1 MDNINDLSSFL
12 QPVTMQVDILHTML
26 SFTVC
31 ILMSFV
37 LRKFYT
43 NLSYSLSGKHHIGSI
58 LPILSA
64 VVFIVIVVVK
74 TSLALSLG
82 LVGALSIVRF
92 RTPVKEPEELVY
104 LFLAIALGLGYGAG
118 HVLLTTI
125 LSTMT
130 LLIIFFWLSNRKIS
144 IGGEYNLILD
154 WPDSDLTFESI
165 SESVKGLVESMKL
178 LRLERG
184 TAGNTAVLL
193 VEPKKE
199 TNLDQLTNVLR
210 KHNPQL
216 NITFFEARANW

>member
-1 MDNINDLSSFL
+1 MNNVNDLSSFL

-26 SFTVC
+26 SFVVC

-37 LRKFYT
+37 LRKFYIS
-43 NLSYSLSGKHHIGSI
+43 LSYSLSGKHHIGSI

-118 HVLLTTI
+118 HVLLTTL

-130 LLIIFFWLSNRKIS
+130 LLIIFFWLSNRRIS
-144 IGGEYNLILD
+144 VGGEYNLILD
-154 WPDSDLTFESI
+154 WPESDVTFEAI
-165 SESVKGLVESMKL
+165 SESVKDLVESMKL
-178 LRLERG
+178 IRLERG
-184 TAGNTAVLL
+184 VSGNTAVLL
-193 VEPKKE
+193 VEPGKD
-199 TNLDQLTNVLR
+199 TNLDQLASEL
-210 KHNPQL
+210 KSHSPQL
-216 NITFFEARANW
+216 SITFFEAKTNW